1 MKIKVKVFPQAG
13 KEEIIKKSDDSFEV
27 WVKAK
32 PIQGQANR
40 AVARALAKYFNVSS
54 DRIKL
59 IKGFKERNKIFEV
72 KNDADN

>member
-1 MKIKVKVFPQAG
+1 MHIKVKVFPQAG

-32 PIQGQANR
+32 PVQGQANR
-40 AVARALAKYFNVSS
+40 AVARALAGYFNVSS
-54 DRIKL
+54 REIRL
-59 IKGFKERNKIFEV
+59 VKGFKERNKIFEV

>member
-13 KEEIIKKSDDSFEV
+13 KEEIIKKSDDSFEI

-32 PIQGQANR
+32 PVQGQANR
-40 AVARALAKYFNVSS
+40 AVIRALAEYFNISS
-54 DRIKL
+54 REIRL
-59 IKGFKERNKIFEV
+59 VKGFRERNKIFEV